1 MAAAFPSWTAFLT
14 PGILIIST
22 SVAVAAILFARR
34 TARQKATLDLIER
47 VEATE
52 YYRDLRTA
60 FSSHRQANS
69 LSRLHKPVT
78 YADKLD
84 RQKIQD
90 FLNHHEIISIAILNG
105 VLDRK
110 MYYSWMAGPFIRDWN
125 AAAMD
130 IQTERWRADKD
141 SPSGFRYHSAL
152 YSAFQRVA
160 HSMSDEAIFI
170 AESSGGLPETPD
182 GPGNDPLPRVERDYL
197 PKSASWWHR
206 LRRRG

>member
-1 MAAAFPSWTAFLT
+1 MAATEAVESGNNIGHAAATAMAAAFPSWTAFLT

-90 FLNHHEIISIAILNG
+90 FLNHHEIISSTPFRIAI
-105 VLDRK
+105 D
-110 MYYSWMAGPFIRDWN
+110 
-125 AAAMD
+125 
-130 IQTERWRADKD
+130 
-141 SPSGFRYHSAL
+141 
-152 YSAFQRVA
+152 
-160 HSMSDEAIFI
+160 
-170 AESSGGLPETPD
+170 
-182 GPGNDPLPRVERDYL
+182 
-197 PKSASWWHR
+197 
-206 LRRRG
+206 